1 LEDQVSLM
9 TQRNLERW
17 DLFGIIGQ
25 SRTLRTILE
34 DIRRLQQASTS
45 VLISGES
52 GTGKELIARAIHAG
66 NGRSREPFIPVN
78 CAAIPENLA
87 ESLLFGHR
95 RGAFSGAVQD
105 QSGYFALA
113 DGGTLFLDEISE
125 MPLPI
130 QAKLLRVLES
140 GNVLPLGAREESA
153 PPHSDARCHGATVLL
168 CVSRERSRTQ
178 EPDGRGVIDVYR
190 IRYSSGTSPDR
201 DSDHSP

>member
-1 LEDQVSLM
+1 M
-9 TQRNLERW
+9 TQRELERW
-17 DLFGIIGQ
+17 DLFGIIDQ
-25 SRTLRTILE
+25 SRTLRTVLE

-105 QSGYFALA
+105 QSGYFAFA

-130 QAKLLRVLES
+130 QAKLLRVFES
-140 GNVLPLGAREESA
+140 GNVLP
-153 PPHSDARCHGATVLL
+153 
-168 CVSRERSRTQ
+168 
-178 EPDGRGVIDVYR
+178 
-190 IRYSSGTSPDR
+190 
-201 DSDHSP
+201 

>member
-1 LEDQVSLM
+1 MEDQVSLM

-45 VLISGES
+45 VRISGES

-78 CAAIPENLA
+78 CAAIPEHLA
-87 ESLLFGHR
+87 ESLLFGPR

-130 QAKLLRVLES
+130 QAKLLRDLES
-140 GNVLPLGAREESA
+140 GNVLPLGVREESA
-153 PPHSDARCHGATVLL
+153 VNVQALDQTGGNVAAARLL
-168 CVSRERSRTQ
+168 
-178 EPDGRGVIDVYR
+178 GIAWNKVYR
-190 IRYSSGTSPDR
+190 VLGKSFR
-201 DSDHSP
+201 